1 MAYQHNFPLC
11 PLPADA
17 ETLRQPIREFLYAE
31 LRGQPRLVAAKSW
44 MAYDSEFTRKLAER
58 GWIGMTWPKRY
69 GGGEHSALAR
79 YVIVEELLAAGAPV
93 LAHWIAD
100 RQSGPLILR
109 FGNEEQRQY
118 FLPAICRGE
127 MFFCIGMSE
136 PDSGSDL
143 ASIRTRGTRTAEG
156 WRINGA
162 KVWTTNAH
170 RCHYMIALVR
180 TGDGSEKHQ
189 GLSQFLIDLKAP
201 GIVIRPIQDL
211 TGESS
216 FNEVVFQDVLVPAT
230 RLVGEEGNG
239 WAQVVAE
246 LALER
251 SGPERFLS
259 CMALFTELIDRLGP
273 QPDARAASVIGS
285 VVSRTV
291 VYRQMSVSVAAQLQ
305 RGDNPAT
312 EAAYVKDLGTTLEQ
326 EIPELAHTLIECAP
340 TLSGSDYEQ
349 LLTYLTQF
357 APSFSLRGGTR
368 EIVRGIIARGLGVR

>member
-1 MAYQHNFPLC
+1 MGYD
-11 PLPADA
+11 AD
-17 ETLRQPIREFLYAE
+17 
-31 LRGQPRLVAAKSW
+31 
-44 MAYDSEFTRKLAER
+44 FTRMLGAR
-58 GWIGMTWPKRY
+58 GWIGVTWPKRY
-69 GGGEHSALAR
+69 GGGEMSALSR
-79 YVIVEELLAAGAPV
+79 YVIVEEMLAAGAPV

-109 FGNEEQRQY
+109 YGTQEQKDF

-143 ASIRTRGTRTAEG
+143 ASIRTRATRTAGG

-162 KVWTTNAH
+162 KIWTTNAH
-170 RCHYMIALVR
+170 RCHYMITLVR
-180 TGDGSEKHQ
+180 TGDAAEKHQ

-201 GIVIRPIQDL
+201 GVTVRPIRDL
-211 TGESS
+211 TGENS
-216 FNEVVFQDVLVPAT
+216 FNEVVFQDAFVADE
-230 RLVGEEGNG
+230 RLVGQEGNG

-259 CMALFTELIDRLGP
+259 CHALVTELIDRLGP
-273 QPDARAASVIGS
+273 APDSRAAMAIGGM
-285 VVSRTV
+285 VSKLTT
-291 VYRQMSVSVAAQLQ
+291 YRQMSLSIASRLNK
-305 RGDNPAT
+305 GENPAT

-326 EIPELAHTLIECAP
+326 EIPEIAHSLMESTPSLGGA
-340 TLSGSDYEQ
+340 DYEQ
-349 LLTYLTQF
+349 LLAYITQF